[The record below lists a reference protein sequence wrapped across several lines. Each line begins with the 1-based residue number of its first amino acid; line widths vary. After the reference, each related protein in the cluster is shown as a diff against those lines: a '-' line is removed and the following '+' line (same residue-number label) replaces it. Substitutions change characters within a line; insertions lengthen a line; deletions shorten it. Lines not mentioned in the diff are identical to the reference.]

1 MVLEIIR
8 RFDSQTSSVFCFL
21 LSRPVGGG
29 SAEEVKPLL
38 VFLSLMLNH
47 HLIPQNAH
55 FTVAVFEQESEVQIT
70 IPCPIIISLRLKSQ
84 LTLVTSEFDLEVR
97 MVMQV

>member
-8 RFDSQTSSVFCFL
+8 RFDSQTSSVFCFA
-21 LSRPVGGG
+21 SQ
-29 SAEEVKPLL
+29 SARWSWKYRTGEA
-38 VFLSLMLNH
+38 FLSLMLNH

-55 FTVAVFEQESEVQIT
+55 ITVAVFEQESEVQIT
-70 IPCPIIISLRLKSQ
+70 IPCPIIKSLRLKSQ
-84 LTLVTSEFDLEVR
+84 LTLATSEFDLEVR